1 MQPLLIPSSRQI
13 TAADLS
19 PRRQKLAH
27 LARTVLKAL
36 VAQLAPSEDPK
47 IWRRRDPSGR
57 WVWEIR
63 YGQEQITLSE
73 EDQVRQW
80 VEHHYYHLRR

>member
-1 MQPLLIPSSRQI
+1 MQHLLIPSSRQI

-19 PRRQKLAH
+19 PRSRRQKLAH
-27 LARTVLKAL
+27 LARTVLKVP

-47 IWRRRDPSGR
+47 IWRRRDPSGS

-63 YGQEQITLSE
+63 YG
-73 EDQVRQW
+73 
-80 VEHHYYHLRR
+80 